1 MNLAQRI
8 QLSCTKYA
16 KQQLIYDDQI
26 VTYEELWDTA
36 AQVRQ
41 AFWDLGVRPGDRVV
55 LQLPKC
61 LEFLY
66 AHLANLQLGSIS
78 IPLNP
83 TYTPEEIAYFLA
95 DSGAKVFITDHQQ
108 ASFVQPKSAAF
119 PDLEYVI
126 TVGSSTGSVSSG
138 ADVLPFSSLLPP
150 QNQNQIQNQGQ
161 DQNSNQNQI
170 QSPDQDQS
178 QNQIQD
184 QGQSQGHS
192 KIQNQSQN
200 PKGPSAAEVGSRAK
214 PTDTALIIYTSGTT
228 GRSKGAMLSHENLL
242 TTIESLHTIWG
253 HSDQDVL
260 LHVLPIFHV
269 HGLLFAFHGA
279 LHAGMKII
287 MRSKFGPSDTLSC
300 IEQYGCTV
308 FMGVPTMYH
317 RLLQA
322 AESGQAQLRT
332 MRLWVSGSAPLAAV
346 TFEQFKQKFGH
357 TVLERYGMSETG
369 INTSNPLNG
378 ERKPG
383 SVGMPLP
390 GVSLHLVSLDD
401 AEVQSE
407 ETEEHVGLKEVEE
420 TIEIR
425 EIQPGEVGEVW
436 VKGKNVFQGY
446 WQMPE
451 KTQESF
457 KDGWFLTGDLGY
469 LDADGYLFL
478 IGRSKDLIISGG
490 MNVYPKEIEAVIEL
504 SSAVEEAAVVGVPD
518 ADLGERVVAYVVAK
532 AGQEVNLAEI
542 AALCQAKLAGYKRPK
557 AIYAIDQ
564 LPRNTMGKVTKN
576 QLRNRGL

>member
-1 MNLAQRI
+1 MNLAERI
-8 QLSCTKYA
+8 KLSCTKYA
-16 KQQLIYDDQI
+16 KQQLIYDNQI
-26 VTYEELWDTA
+26 IAYEELWDTVA
-36 AQVRQ
+36 RVRQ
-41 AFWDLGVRPGDRVV
+41 AFWDLGVRPGDRVA

-83 TYTPEEIAYFLA
+83 TYTPDEIAYFLA
-95 DSGAKVFITDHQQ
+95 DSGAKIFITDHQQ
-108 ASFVQPKSAAF
+108 ASFAQPKSTAF
-119 PDLEYVI
+119 PDLEHVI
-126 TVGSSTGSVSSG
+126 TVGSNAGNVSSG
-138 ADVLPFSSLLPP
+138 AGVLPFSDLLPP
-150 QNQNQIQNQGQ
+150 QNQIQSQIQN
-161 DQNSNQNQI
+161 
-170 QSPDQDQS
+170 
-178 QNQIQD
+178 
-184 QGQSQGHS
+184 
-192 KIQNQSQN
+192 
-200 PKGPSAAEVGSRAK
+200 PKEPSDANMDCPAK

-242 TTIESLHTIWG
+242 TTIESLHKIWG
-253 HSDQDVL
+253 HSDRDVL

-287 MRSKFGPSDTLSC
+287 MRTKFEAQDTLNC
-300 IEQYGCTV
+300 IQQYGCTV

-317 RLLQA
+317 RLLQL
-322 AESGQAQLRT
+322 AEAGQPQLNT
-332 MRLWVSGSAPLAAV
+332 MRLWVSGSAPLAAA

-357 TVLERYGMSETG
+357 SVLERYGMSETG

-383 SVGMPLP
+383 SVGLPLP
-390 GVSLHLVSLDD
+390 GVALRLVSLDG
-401 AEVQSE
+401 AEV
-407 ETEEHVGLKEVEE
+407 K
-420 TIEIR
+420 
-425 EIQPGEVGEVW
+425 PGEVGEVW

-446 WQMPE
+446 WQMPA

-469 LDADGYLFL
+469 RDADGYLFL

-532 AGQEVNLAEI
+532 TGQEVDLAEI
-542 AALCQAKLAGYKRPK
+542 VALCQAKLAGYKRPK

-576 QLRNRGL
+576 QLRSRNINI